1 MRSNQEIVQSLTE
14 REREILLCLLDGRS
28 NSWIAESLGINV
40 KTVEAHLIT
49 LYKKLKVKSRSQ
61 SRSQAILWWLRRI
74 EGHPLLTRKLLERK

>member
-28 NSWIAESLGINV
+28 NRWIAESLGINV

-61 SRSQAILWWLRRI
+61 VILWWVRRI
-74 EGHPLLTRKLLERK
+74 EGHLLLTRKQLERK